1 MHGLRRSVLTCFLVT
16 ILLTARRSALSSL
29 APAAALG
36 LPDRSLAS
44 WTHKVEAG
52 WVAGR
57 QGVPRPASAG
67 AVAATPTSVPTPSPT
82 PTPTPLPEPAPLP
95 LAEPSAL
102 WLGLGLAAAS
112 GTIALFWALLLVIVR
127 PPRRTTVGP
136 VRGRR
141 WWRRPIWAVM
151 LLALVAAGLYL
162 SWRYVE
168 RRREAWAAYQ
178 TGIPAGVRVA
188 GIDAAGLTEAQLH
201 EAVEARAVAPYRRPI
216 VVRYAEQVATLLTG
230 DLGLQTNADQIVAQ
244 AAQATPALSFRDFL
258 VRDPEPLDVQLALT
272 YTFAYEQIEPWV
284 EARATEV
291 ERPAEEHQWDPET
304 LTFTRGQA
312 GLTLDREAA
321 LQALRAA
328 VPDLSVREVELPVA
342 PVQPQGWGEVEI
354 SAHVA
359 EAAAIWNEPP
369 LPAAT
374 EQITIPFDRE
384 RWIGPNTPAA
394 DWEPTRPMTGYTFL
408 PGRMGWALDVDAAA
422 QALRTALEG
431 EAPSVT
437 VRAFRDVAPDP
448 LTLDDIKPALLEVL
462 GHFDGFG
469 GLYVQDLTTGE
480 EIRHNT
486 YVTTSGMSM
495 IKVAIMVAAYRT
507 LPRPYD
513 EQLEDAIAQ
522 MIAYSINAK
531 SNAVILA
538 IGEGDFQAGLLRVN
552 ETLQASGMVQSYIV
566 SGYRVEDGPSYP
578 RIPVPE
584 RAPVE
589 IPPEEQ
595 VDLWPDA
602 TMQTSLSDQAI
613 LFEALYQG
621 TQGKGRL
628 LEVYPELTP
637 ADCEEML
644 DLLKRNPTRTLL
656 GPGFADDV
664 PLAHK
669 NGFGGGGSTDE
680 RMDVG
685 IVWPPGGRPYL
696 IGLYQWDKQP
706 WIHWLRVWPQQIEL
720 STTLYNYFTMPPTR
734 PSTTGPQ

>member
-1 MHGLRRSVLTCFLVT
+1 MGRAWRFVATGPLTTLLLGAWWSVR
-16 ILLTARRSALSSL
+16 ASL
-29 APAAALG
+29 GPAAA
-36 LPDRSLAS
+36 
-44 WTHKVEAG
+44 
-52 WVAGR
+52 
-57 QGVPRPASAG
+57 QGG
-67 AVAATPTSVPTPSPT
+67 GPTPV
-82 PTPTPLPEPAPLP
+82 PLPVAQPDV
-95 LAEPSAL
+95 L
-102 WLGLGLAAAS
+102 WLGLGLAGAS
-112 GTIALFWALLLVIVR
+112 AVLGLLWALLLAIVR

-136 VRGRR
+136 VRRR
-141 WWRRPIWAVM
+141 PWWRRPVWA
-151 LLALVAAGLYL
+151 LLWLALIAAGLYT

-168 RRREAWAAYQ
+168 RRREAWTVYQ

-188 GIDAAGLTEAQLH
+188 GIDAAGLTEAQLR

-216 VVRYAEQVATLLTG
+216 DVRYADRTATLHTD
-230 DLGLQTNADQIVAQ
+230 DLGLQTNAGQIVAQ
-244 AAQATPALSFRDFL
+244 AAQITPDLSFEEFL
-258 VRDPEPLDVQLALT
+258 VRDPEPLDVQLGLT
-272 YTFAYEQIEPWV
+272 YTFRYEQLEPWV
-284 EARATEV
+284 EAWAAEV
-291 ERPAEEHQWDPET
+291 ERPVEEHQWDAET
-304 LTFTRGQA
+304 LTFTRGRA
-312 GLTLDREAA
+312 GLALDPAAA

-328 VPDLSVREVELPVA
+328 VPDLSAGEVELPVV
-342 PVQPQGWGEVEI
+342 PVEPQEWGPAEI
-354 SAHVA
+354 AAHIA

-369 LPAAT
+369 MPAAT

-408 PGRMGWALDVDAAA
+408 PGRMGWELDIDAAA
-422 QALRTALEG
+422 EALRSALEG

-437 VRAFRDVAPDP
+437 VRAFRDVPPDP
-448 LTLDDIKPALLEVL
+448 LTLAEIRPALLEVL

-469 GLYVQDLTTGE
+469 GLYVQDLSSGE

-495 IKVAIMVAAYRT
+495 IKVPIMVTAYRT

-522 MIAYSINAK
+522 MIMHSINAK

-538 IGEGDFQAGLLRVN
+538 IGEGDFEAGLREVN
-552 ETLQASGMVQSYIV
+552 ETMRALGMAQSYVV
-566 SGYRVEDGPSYP
+566 SGYRVEGGLTYP
-578 RIPVPE
+578 RIPMPE

-595 VDLWPDA
+595 VDLWPDQ

-613 LFEALYQG
+613 LFEALYWG
-621 TQGKGRL
+621 TEGEGKL
-628 LEVYPELTP
+628 LEVYPHLTP

-644 DLLKRNPTRTLL
+644 ELLRRNPTRTLL

-669 NGFGGGGSTDE
+669 NGFGGGASTDE

-685 IVWPPGGRPYL
+685 IVWPPEGRPYL
-696 IGLYQWDKQP
+696 IGLYQWDNQA

-720 STTLYNYFTMPPTR
+720 SATLYDYFTMPPPQLSKTR
-734 PSTTGPQ
+734 PR

>member
-1 MHGLRRSVLTCFLVT
+1 MMHRARRF
-16 ILLTARRSALSSL
+16 LLTGVVAILVL
-29 APAAALG
+29 AAWWSMCTSPVAA
-36 LPDRSLAS
+36 
-44 WTHKVEAG
+44 
-52 WVAGR
+52 
-57 QGVPRPASAG
+57 QGVG
-67 AVAATPTSVPTPSPT
+67 
-82 PTPTPLPEPAPLP
+82 PTPTPLPGPVPLP
-95 LAEPSAL
+95 AAQPDVL
-102 WLGLGLAAAS
+102 WLGLGLAGAGAVI
-112 GTIALFWALLLVIVR
+112 GLLWALLLAIVR

-136 VRGRR
+136 VRRR
-141 WWRRPIWAVM
+141 PWWRRPTWAV
-151 LLALVAAGLYL
+151 LWLALIAGGLYV

-168 RRREAWAAYQ
+168 RRREAWSVYQ

-188 GIDAAGLTEAQLH
+188 GIDAAGLTEAELR
-201 EAVEARAVAPYRRPI
+201 EAVTVRAVAPYRRPI
-216 VVRYAEQVATLLTG
+216 DVRYADQVATLHT
-230 DLGLQTNADQIVAQ
+230 DELGLQTNAEQIVAQ
-244 AAQATPALSFRDFL
+244 AAQITPDLPFQEFL

-272 YTFAYEQIEPWV
+272 YTFDYERLEPWV
-284 EARATEV
+284 EARAVEV
-291 ERPAEEHQWDPET
+291 ERPVEEHQWDAET
-304 LTFTRGQA
+304 LTFTRGHA
-312 GLTLDREAA
+312 GLALDRAA
-321 LQALRAA
+321 AVQALRAA
-328 VPDLSVREVELPVA
+328 VPDMSAQAVAFPTA
-342 PVQPQGWGEVEI
+342 PVPPQEWGEAEI
-354 SAHVA
+354 AAHVV
-359 EAAAIWNEPP
+359 EAAAIWGEVP

-394 DWEPTRPMTGYTFL
+394 DWEPTRSMTVYTFL
-408 PGRMGWALDVDAAA
+408 PGRMGWALDVDVTT
-422 QALRTALEG
+422 QGLRRALEG

-437 VRAFRDVAPDP
+437 VRAFRDVPPDP
-448 LTLDDIKPALLEVL
+448 LTLAEIKPALLEVL

-495 IKVAIMVAAYRT
+495 IKVAIMVTAYRT

-538 IGEGDFQAGLLRVN
+538 IGEGDFQAGLLQVN
-552 ETLQASGMVQSYIV
+552 ETLQALGMAQSYIV
-566 SGYRVEDGPSYP
+566 SGYHVEDGATYP

-595 VDLWPDA
+595 VDLLPDP

-613 LFEALYQG
+613 LFGALYRG
-621 TQGKGRL
+621 TQGQGKL
-628 LEVYPELTP
+628 LEVYPGLTP

-644 DLLKRNPTRTLL
+644 ELLKRNPTRTLL

-669 NGFGGGGSTDE
+669 NGFGGGAGTDE

-685 IVWPPGGRPYL
+685 IVWPPEGRPYL
-696 IGLYQWDKQP
+696 IGLYQWDNQA

-720 STTLYNYFTMPPTR
+720 STTLYDYFTMPPPQPSKTR
-734 PSTTGPQ
+734 PR